1 RSIKLPKY
9 PFDVNNSKIQ
19 GYKPAGRLN
28 VNSKPLTPPLTPTN
42 GSFSPFS
49 PDSSKMDLDEH
60 RTFDMGSDLSNEVQ
74 TTESQILMDATMD
87 NDSTS
92 EIKSAEMKPISF
104 DTSNISEKNI
114 SVTNKSTSNSSGLEM
129 LASLSTALKNQE
141 VTDPIINNLEVLNLT
156 NVNSKNLMDEMN
168 IPQKVVPIEVE
179 HNGLDKSN
187 QGGTNEMQTN
197 HVSDGRA
204 RSIKRVIRYRPL
216 KNYEIF
222 DLHSSKFAIE
232 LRQQIQADSPVYN
245 ESNIVNQL
253 REFAE
258 SKNYSQ
264 DSRIKFIKSIK
275 EFVKA
280 SRKNNLLREVELV
293 ISDLETGLSNSTD
306 RSIKK

>member
-1 RSIKLPKY
+1 MAPSFRERLPSGLKPISFQGLPDLGIHPFVILPGRQLTTTIGSTTTKVRSIKLPKY

-28 VNSKPLTPPLTPTN
+28 FNSKPLTPPLTPTN
-42 GSFSPFS
+42 GSFSPLS

-60 RTFDMGSDLSNEVQ
+60 RTFDMGSDLTNEVQ
-74 TTESQILMDATMD
+74 TTDHNHSESQIL
-87 NDSTS
+87 
-92 EIKSAEMKPISF
+92 I
-104 DTSNISEKNI
+104 
-114 SVTNKSTSNSSGLEM
+114 
-129 LASLSTALKNQE
+129 
-141 VTDPIINNLEVLNLT
+141 
-156 NVNSKNLMDEMN
+156 
-168 IPQKVVPIEVE
+168 E
-179 HNGLDKSN
+179 HNGLDKPN

-232 LRQQIQADSPVYN
+232 LRQQIQADSP
-245 ESNIVNQL
+245 
-253 REFAE
+253 EFAE

-306 RSIKK
+306 RSIKKVII